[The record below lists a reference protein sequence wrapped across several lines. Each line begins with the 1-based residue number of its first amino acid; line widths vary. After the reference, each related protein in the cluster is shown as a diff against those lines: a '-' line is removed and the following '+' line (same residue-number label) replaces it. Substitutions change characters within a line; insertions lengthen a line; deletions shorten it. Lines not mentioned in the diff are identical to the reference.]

1 MSAPSALRPS
11 QPLPVREAVP
21 ESGPSLSSPRPNLR
35 FADQASD
42 RLQACVS
49 PALSGRGGAS
59 RTMKTL
65 DSASSL
71 CGARTRSG
79 LPCKRARAPGRP
91 RCRLHGGAPGS
102 GAPFGDRNGRYQTGE
117 YTNQAKAER
126 RWITEVVRAAE
137 GDQMDYSTALVPA
150 NLAPSE
156 LKPAPK
162 PRPKRVR
169 AKIVQRKGSVQRTY
183 VPIDAP
189 KAWAVALQAALGTSS
204 GHFIDASMR
213 RLMAATM
220 LPGESVPTTNSLSAA
235 LALVESMEPENEA
248 QAALAGG
255 FYELAKSDQQR
266 QPGTKRAPARNR
278 SGPSGA
284 RVPQCAR
291 NLLQAQAGQHSGDQS

>member
-1 MSAPSALRPS
+1 
-11 QPLPVREAVP
+11 
-21 ESGPSLSSPRPNLR
+21 
-35 FADQASD
+35 
-42 RLQACVS
+42 
-49 PALSGRGGAS
+49 
-59 RTMKTL
+59 
-65 DSASSL
+65 
-71 CGARTRSG
+71 
-79 LPCKRARAPGRP
+79 
-91 RCRLHGGAPGS
+91 
-102 GAPFGDRNGRYQTGE
+102 
-117 YTNQAKAER
+117 
-126 RWITEVVRAAE
+126 
-137 GDQMDYSTALVPA
+137 MDHSTALVPA

-248 QAALAGG
+248 QAALAVNAACLHGASTNLLSRINSG
-255 FYELAKSDQQR
+255 SPERSALRLATAAARLERAFHSALETYYKL
-266 QPGTKRAPARNR
+266 KRGNTQLIRVEKLEIQ
-278 SGPSGA
+278 SGA
-284 RVPQCAR
+284 
-291 NLLQAQAGQHSGDQS
+291 QAIVGNVSR

>member
-1 MSAPSALRPS
+1 MTLGSPPSKGGRTHIS
-11 QPLPVREAVP
+11 QK
-21 ESGPSLSSPRPNLR
+21 
-35 FADQASD
+35 
-42 RLQACVS
+42 
-49 PALSGRGGAS
+49 GGLLANELNP
-59 RTMKTL
+59 MKTL
-65 DSASSL
+65 DSASSR
-71 CGARTRSG
+71 CGARTRLG
-79 LPCKRARAPGRP
+79 LPCKRARALGRP

-137 GDQMDYSTALVPA
+137 GDQMDHSTALVPA

-248 QAALAGG
+248 QAALAVNAACLHGASTNLLSRINSG
-255 FYELAKSDQQR
+255 SPERSALRLATAAARLERAFHSALETYYKL
-266 QPGTKRAPARNR
+266 KRGNTQLIRVEKLEIQ
-278 SGPSGA
+278 SGA
-284 RVPQCAR
+284 
-291 NLLQAQAGQHSGDQS
+291 QAIVGNVSR